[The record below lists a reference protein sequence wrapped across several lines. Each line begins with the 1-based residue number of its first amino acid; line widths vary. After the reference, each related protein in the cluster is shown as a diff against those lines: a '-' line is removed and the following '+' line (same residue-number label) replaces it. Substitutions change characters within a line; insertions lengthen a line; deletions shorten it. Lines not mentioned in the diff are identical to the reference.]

1 MPAGPT
7 PGYSRPSCSS
17 CSSGPLAC
25 WANRAVRRPEAKPMS
40 AQVKAGIWAGVI
52 GGFVVAL
59 FGGWAVM
66 VVGVIMGV
74 ALGLTLGSHV
84 PRKDPLQTAFET
96 WQPAVISAAILL
108 VLSLVQNFV
117 LTTATGHSPN
127 DIGIVITANILGVLG
142 LIFFTALTT
151 GLHALPPAQERIGK
165 LALLAFLVVVF
176 PFVDNFTQLRWA
188 PQAIYALIFVI
199 LALGLNIVVGFA
211 GLLDLGYA
219 AFFAIGAYSYGVFSS
234 YQVTPPWSGFWEPF
248 QWLGLVEHMKDGTAG
263 DLVHFTVSFWLML
276 PISALIAAFFGV
288 LFGAPTLRLKGDYL
302 AIVTLG
308 FGEIVPI
315 VARNTPYIT
324 NGAQGLNGVTTPQ
337 LFGYDFS
344 VLSTPYYYLGLA
356 LIVLMI
362 FISARLKHS
371 RIGRAWLA
379 IREDEIAAEA
389 MGGNRIKLKLLAFA
403 IGAGYAGVNGT
414 FYVAKLQTATPE
426 MFMFPVSVMIL
437 VMIVLGGIGS
447 VAGVVI
453 GALILQLLQS
463 WFLQDLTQW
472 IHALGDWSGVGF
484 LQRLDLTQSIE
495 LIFGIILVVM
505 MLYRRQGL
513 VPDRAAVT
521 ALTYEQQNA
530 MPSRRS
536 IEAGLV
542 PLHRRT
548 IDPGKPLLEIKDLAK
563 SFGGIKAVNRIDLEV
578 MPGSTVGI
586 IGPNGSG
593 KTTFFNL
600 ITGLIEPDGGR
611 VLLAGEDMTGLKPH
625 RIVEKGIARTFQNLR
640 LFANMTVLE
649 NALVGAHA
657 RTSTGAIG
665 AVLRSPRVKRE
676 EAAARARALEI
687 LGIFGNRL
695 MPRLQHLAF
704 SLSYANRRRME
715 IARALVS
722 EPVLLLLD
730 EPTAGM
736 NPTETME
743 LTDQIRH
750 LRERGV
756 TILLIEHKLDVVN
769 EIADEVIVLDHGEK
783 IAEGTPRQVHS
794 NKEVLRAYLGRTTD
808 AVAANTAAS

>member
-1 MPAGPT
+1 V
-7 PGYSRPSCSS
+7 SDS
-17 CSSGPLAC
+17 
-25 WANRAVRRPEAKPMS
+25 
-40 AQVKAGIWAGVI
+40 QVK
-52 GGFVVAL
+52 
-59 FGGWAVM
+59 
-66 VVGVIMGV
+66 
-74 ALGLTLGSHV
+74 
-84 PRKDPLQTAFET
+84 
-96 WQPAVISAAILL
+96 
-108 VLSLVQNFV
+108 
-117 LTTATGHSPN
+117 
-127 DIGIVITANILGVLG
+127 
-142 LIFFTALTT
+142 
-151 GLHALPPAQERIGK
+151 PAQEIASQPLGRSQSFIAAIRNRAK
-165 LALLAFLVVVF
+165 SEQFRPYLLVVILMAALAFPYLDGNEGDIDAAANALV
-176 PFVDNFTQLRWA
+176 
-188 PQAIYALIFVI
+188 YAM

-219 AFFAIGAYSYGVFSS
+219 AFFAIGAYTYGALAS
-234 YQVTPPWSGFWEPF
+234 YQIQPEWSSFWEPF
-248 QWLGLVEHMKDGTAG
+248 QWLGLVKHLEAGGGIGT
-263 DLVHFTVSFWLML
+263 VHFDVSFWLML
-276 PISALIAAFFGV
+276 PIAAVVAAFFGV

-315 VARNTPYIT
+315 LARNTPTIT
-324 NGAQGLNGVTTPQ
+324 NGAQGLNGVTTPK
-337 LFGYDFS
+337 LFGYNFG
-344 VLSTPYYYLGLA
+344 VMSTPYYYLGLA
-356 LIVLMI
+356 LVVLLI

-389 MGGNRIKLKLLAFA
+389 MGVDRVKLKLLAFA
-403 IGAGYAGVNGT
+403 IGAGFAGLTGT
-414 FYVAKLQTATPE
+414 FYVAKLQTASPE

-447 VAGVVI
+447 VAGVVV

-472 IHALGDWSGVGF
+472 IQALGDLTGIVF
-484 LQRLDLTQSIE
+484 LQKLDLVQSIE

-513 VPDRAAVT
+513 IPERATVT
-521 ALTYEQQNA
+521 ALTYDQQNA
-530 MPSRRS
+530 MPSRS
-536 IEAGLV
+536 SVEAGLA

-548 IDPGKPLLEIKDLAK
+548 IDPGKPLLDVKGLAK
-563 SFGGIKAVNRIDLEV
+563 SFGGIKAVNGIDLSI
-578 MPGSTVGI
+578 MPGSIVAI

-600 ITGLIEPDGGR
+600 ITGLTEPDGGQ
-611 VLLAGEDMTGLKPH
+611 VLLAGENITGLKPH

-640 LFANMTVLE
+640 LFPKMTLLE
-649 NALVGAHA
+649 NALVGAHT

-665 AVLRSPRVKRE
+665 AVLHLPRVKRE
-676 EAAARARALEI
+676 EVAARARALEV

-695 MPRLQHLAF
+695 MPRIEHLAF
-704 SLSYANRRRME
+704 SLSYANRRRLE
-715 IARALVS
+715 IVRALVS

-736 NPTETME
+736 NPTETLE

-769 EIADEVIVLDHGEK
+769 EIADKVVVLDHGEK
-783 IAEGTPRQVHS
+783 IAEGTPEQIHS
-794 NKEVLRAYLGRTTD
+794 NKEVLRAYLGRATE
-808 AVAANTAAS
+808 AVAAVAAAS

>member
-1 MPAGPT
+1 MGRLNSWIPAIRDRVK
-7 PGYSRPSCSS
+7 SEQFRPY
-17 CSSGPLAC
+17 
-25 WANRAVRRPEAKPMS
+25 
-40 AQVKAGIWAGVI
+40 
-52 GGFVVAL
+52 
-59 FGGWAVM
+59 
-66 VVGVIMGV
+66 
-74 ALGLTLGSHV
+74 
-84 PRKDPLQTAFET
+84 
-96 WQPAVISAAILL
+96 LL
-108 VLSLVQNFV
+108 VIILV
-117 LTTATGHSPN
+117 A
-127 DIGIVITANILGVLG
+127 A
-142 LIFFTALTT
+142 
-151 GLHALPPAQERIGK
+151 
-165 LALLAFLVVVF
+165 LAFPYL
-176 PFVDNFTQLRWA
+176 DRNEGDIDA
-188 PQAIYALIFVI
+188 AANALAFAM

-219 AFFAIGAYSYGVFSS
+219 AFFAIGAYTYGALSS
-234 YQVTPPWSGFWEPF
+234 YQIQPQWSSFWEPF
-248 QWLGLVEHMKDGTAG
+248 QWLGLVQHLAADGGAG
-263 DLVHFTVSFWLML
+263 TVHFDVSFWLML
-276 PISALIAAFFGV
+276 PLAALVAAFFGV

-315 VARNTPYIT
+315 VARNTPSIT
-324 NGAQGLNGVTTPQ
+324 NGAQGLSGVSTPR
-337 LFGYDFS
+337 LFGYNFG
-344 VLSTPYYYLGLA
+344 VMSTPYYYLGLA
-356 LIVLMI
+356 LIVLLI

-371 RIGRAWLA
+371 RVGRAWLA

-389 MGGNRIKLKLLAFA
+389 MGVNRTRLKLLAFA
-403 IGAGYAGVNGT
+403 IGAGFAGLTGT

-437 VMIVLGGIGS
+437 VMIVFGGMGS
-447 VAGVVI
+447 VAGVVV

-472 IHALGDWSGVGF
+472 IHTLGEWTGIAF
-484 LQRLDLTQSIE
+484 LERVDLVQSIE

-513 VPDRAAVT
+513 IPERAAVK
-521 ALTYEQQNA
+521 ALTYEQQSA
-530 MPSRRS
+530 MPTRNSVDAR
-536 IEAGLV
+536 LV

-548 IDPGKPLLEIKDLAK
+548 IDPGEPLLEITGLAK
-563 SFGGIKAVNRIDLEV
+563 FFGGIKAVNRVDLTV
-578 MPGSTVGI
+578 MPGSIVAI

-600 ITGLIEPDGGR
+600 ITGLIEPDGGK
-611 VLLAGEDMTGLKPH
+611 VLLAGKNVTGLKPH

-657 RTSTGAIG
+657 RTATGAVG
-665 AVLRSPRVKRE
+665 AVLRLPRVKRE
-676 EAAARARALEI
+676 EAAARARALDI

-704 SLSYANRRRME
+704 SLSYANRRRLE

-736 NPTETME
+736 NPTETLE
-743 LTDQIRH
+743 LTHQIRH

-769 EIADEVIVLDHGEK
+769 EIADKVIVLDHGEK
-783 IAEGTPRQVHS
+783 IAEGTPKQVHS

-808 AVAANTAAS
+808 AVAAAAAAS